1 MPSPSRFTFAATAA
15 WLALATLCT
24 AGSTGVARAAGAA
37 GTKPDPQTLALCS
50 RCPAPTVFRSSG
62 IGTANAV
69 AEARMGRDDLTGTDG
84 PCPNADAKCLETEL
98 RRVYKASA
106 DCTVGRITTVE
117 GTRLTL
123 AGVWDDSDVG
133 GGRTMWRGA
142 DGQVVG
148 RDNASNGLA
157 VSAQWEVLCPG
168 PVSAKLIARAN
179 AAARPAAAHA
189 PAAPPSRAAAA
200 PPVCTAG
207 TPCAEVGR
215 FAMTVTDFRAS
226 LAQPTKVLTVTTRF
240 ESKSDRPV
248 ILAYVPGSGAAIDER
263 GNRYAINDADVR
275 GIGLITSRAVDDKFV
290 LEPGQGSDA
299 RFTYVWGAGR
309 EVYGTVFDIELTVRE
324 VRPLGNGQLELGAE
338 HPLRIA
344 GLRDGARAAAPVA
357 TSGTGATPVRGGG
370 AAVETPSAVDHCAG
384 VRGPCHDAGAFTA
397 TVVSCAGTIVGGRH
411 HLLKLNLALRNN
423 GSEPLI
429 LAYKTGTSGAI
440 DELGNGYG
448 WGRPGTHDTSTQG
461 IGRLE
466 GRNADLSFVLRPGE
480 SRTATFHVIRYE
492 AARKQQ
498 GSRFAFDTVLAELRV
513 LPNGTQSETVR
524 EHSVHLADVTV
535 GGASSGAAAAPA
547 NLKEAADALKS
558 LFKRKKN

>member
-1 MPSPSRFTFAATAA
+1 MRSRSPAPATVA
-15 WLALATLCT
+15 WLALAALAAHGET
-24 AGSTGVARAAGAA
+24 RAAGTHSA
-37 GTKPDPQTLALCS
+37 PQTLALCS

-69 AEARMGRDDLTGTDG
+69 AEARLGKADVTGPDG

-98 RRVYKASA
+98 GRVYKASA
-106 DCTVGRITTVE
+106 DCSAGRITTVE

-189 PAAPPSRAAAA
+189 PIASSARVAAA
-200 PPVCTAG
+200 PPVCTPG

-240 ESKSDRPV
+240 ESKTDRPV

-263 GNRYAINDADVR
+263 GNRYAINDGDVR

-357 TSGTGATPVRGGG
+357 ARVTGAAPVRSGGV
-370 AAVETPSAVDHCAG
+370 AVETPPAAPVADHCAG

-411 HLLKLNLALRNN
+411 HLLKINLALRNN
-423 GSEPLI
+423 GSDPLI

-466 GRNADLSFVLRPGE
+466 GRSADTSFVLRPGE
-480 SRTATFHVIRYE
+480 SRTATFAVIRYE
-492 AARKQQ
+492 AARKPQ
-498 GSRFAFDTVLAELRV
+498 GSRFAFDTVLAELRI
-513 LPNGTQSETVR
+513 LPNGSQSETVR
-524 EHSVHLADVTV
+524 EHSVHLADVTA
-535 GGASSGAAAAPA
+535 GGSSSGAAGAPA

-558 LFKRKKN
+558 IFKRKKN